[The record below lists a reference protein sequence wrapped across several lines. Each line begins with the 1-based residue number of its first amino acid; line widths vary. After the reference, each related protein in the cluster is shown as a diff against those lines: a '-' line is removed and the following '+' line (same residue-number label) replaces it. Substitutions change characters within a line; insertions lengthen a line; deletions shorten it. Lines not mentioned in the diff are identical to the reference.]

1 MSASRPTSPGPW
13 RCRRSSSRSRPPCCC
28 PSSSS
33 AGRRGSVAL
42 RVEAQ
47 ARLGA
52 FSLDVA
58 LETPGGRCLALA
70 GPSGAGKTS
79 VLRIVAGLVDTE
91 RGHVSCNGEVWLDT
105 QRGIDVVPER
115 RRCGYVF
122 QEYALFPHLRA
133 WQNVAYPLRDLPR
146 RERRGR
152 ALELLD
158 RFGIADLA
166 DARPRTL
173 SGGERQRV
181 AVARA
186 LARRPSALVL
196 AEPLSA
202 LDTRTRAS
210 AGRELASILREN
222 GAPALLVT
230 H

>member
-13 RCRRSSSRSRPPCCC
+13 RCRRSSSRSRRPCCC

-58 LETPGGRCLALA
+58 LETSAGRCLALV

-79 VLRIVAGLVDTE
+79 LLRIVAGLIRTERGRVSCDGDVWLDTE
-91 RGHVSCNGEVWLDT
+91 RGL
-105 QRGIDVVPER
+105 DVVPER

-146 RERRGR
+146 RQRRGR
-152 ALELLD
+152 ALELLE

-173 SGGERQRV
+173 SGGERHRV
-181 AVARA
+181 AVPRA
-186 LARRPSALVL
+186 PAGGPPALL
-196 AEPLSA
+196 LDEPLSA
-202 LDTRTRAS
+202 LDTRTRAA
-210 AGRELASILREN
+210 AGRELAS
-222 GAPALLVT
+222 
-230 H
+230 